1 MAQTYEKVND
11 KLRVTTTNES
21 DFTELEL
28 LEEKQRLERELPRAE
43 KEVERVQAEID
54 EVNAKL
60 VVINK

>member
-11 KLRVTTTNES
+11 KLRVTTTNKS

-43 KEVERVQAEID
+43 KEVGR
-54 EVNAKL
+54 
-60 VVINK
+60 